1 MSRSTEKNPDA
12 DRFGGPGSSHQDREH
27 PGRNGQTTGHKGG
40 GGTTG
45 PAPGEPTNTD
55 HSRLS
60 GGGGERDVH
69 HTHDPA
75 TKS

>member
-1 MSRSTEKNPDA
+1 MAGHADRDPPGSRSRIVEYVEKH
-12 DRFGGPGSSHQDREH
+12 R
-27 PGRNGQTTGHKGG
+27 RNGQTTGHKGG